1 MEGMSEKGE
10 ATLKGTGAGNEFTDQ
25 MGNTRVM
32 NFEAINPVADG
43 CENPD
48 GRRRRGMGESS
59 HRKEGG

>member
-1 MEGMSEKGE
+1 
-10 ATLKGTGAGNEFTDQ
+10 
-25 MGNTRVM
+25 M